1 MGDKMKCVKCGKRLK
16 ENEVFCTI
24 CGYYNGEV
32 ENNTEQVQG
41 NLLDDDINNVRQ
53 DDTNI
58 HDIINISGVEKKEN
72 TKKNTKIIKK
82 KKEKKE
88 DSSLDENNFYYENEV
103 FLEAYIGE
111 DYNQIKK
118 WPFNI
123 WAFLLN
129 WMYLLYR
136 KLYVTGIVGLLITG
150 LFIVFLR
157 KYLIIFIIIIMIVL
171 GFLFNYYYVFVA
183 KKKVEKILKRM
194 EGTDN
199 FTLMSIM
206 KEEGGV
212 DVPLALSIYAAFLLI
227 LFFYFVGFRLN
238 SNHNTKYWKENSEN
252 KANCVYLTKLA
263 YMDIQSQGS
272 IGEIQ
277 SSTCK
282 ITKGTIENYEVYI
295 KALYEERNI
304 YIYYVTENGKISY
317 KDNTSELLNLE
328 LMQANMVLTPEQ
340 SSRLANL
347 KSIES
352 NYQDIF
358 IKSKRED
365 ELIAKKKN
373 SQEKLNYSFEEEEI
387 IR

>member
-1 MGDKMKCVKCGKRLK
+1 MKCKKCGKRLK
-16 ENEVFCTI
+16 DNEIFCTI
-24 CGYYNGEV
+24 CGYYNGNV
-32 ENNTEQVQG
+32 ENNTAQVQG
-41 NLLDDDINNVRQ
+41 NLFDDDINNVTQ
-53 DDTNI
+53 DSIDV
-58 HDIINISGVEKKEN
+58 HDIVDINDVEKKEKN
-72 TKKNTKIIKK
+72 KKSIIINRSFKKKNVDK
-82 KKEKKE
+82 
-88 DSSLDENNFYYENEV
+88 DDGSLDENNFNYENEA

-136 KLYVTGIVGLLITG
+136 KLYITGIVGLLITG

-157 KYLIIFIIIIMIVL
+157 GYLIIFIIVTMIVL

-183 KKKVEKILKRM
+183 KIKVEKILKRM

-227 LFFYFVGFRLN
+227 LFFYFANFRLN
-238 SNHNTKYWKENSEN
+238 SNHNTKYWNENSEN

-272 IGEIQ
+272 IGKIK
-277 SSTCK
+277 SSTCR
-282 ITKGTIENYEVYI
+282 IVKGNIEKYEIYI
-295 KALYEERNI
+295 KALYEERDI
-304 YIYYVTENGKISY
+304 YIYYATENGKISY
-317 KDNTSELLNLE
+317 KDNTSDLFNLE
-328 LMQANMVLTPEQ
+328 LIKANMALTPEQ
-340 SSRLANL
+340 SSRFTSL

-358 IKSKRED
+358 IKSKKED
-365 ELIAKKKN
+365 ELIEKKKN
-373 SQEKLNYSFEEEEI
+373 TQEKLNYVFEEEEI